1 MRCLLAVTICLSA
14 SLVHAVAAPPAALS
28 STAPP
33 AGNAGVGSTAPAAG
47 AVPATAAT
55 AAAAPTSPAVTKL
68 DPKPG
73 ADAGVAF
80 AAREVTQDVA
90 GGTLH
95 GTELVPADGARVP
108 VVLLHAGSGP
118 TDRNGNSIALPGAN
132 NALKLLAEALAARGI
147 ASVRYDKRLIA
158 ASTSPQWTEEGLR
171 LDDYVADA
179 VAWLK
184 RLRADPRFTR
194 VAMAGHSEG
203 ALIAALACK
212 QAAVDGCVSI
222 AGSGRN
228 IDDLLNEQLRPHLS
242 STLYEQHTRIMS
254 SLKQGTPVAQV
265 PPELLMLYRPSVQ
278 PYLISS
284 LKHEPRIAI
293 AVLDMPVLIV
303 QGTSDIQVGVS
314 DARALSAAQPAAKL
328 VLVDGMNHLLKMVGN
343 DRALQ
348 VKSYGSSDLP
358 VAPQLVTALADFVL
372 ALPAPSKAAAA
383 AAASMK

>member
-14 SLVHAVAAPPAALS
+14 SLALATASPLAQVRGTAPGAATGGVSASATLPAAP
-28 STAPP
+28 AP
-33 AGNAGVGSTAPAAG
+33 APAA
-47 AVPATAAT
+47 AV
-55 AAAAPTSPAVTKL
+55 S
-68 DPKPG
+68 
-73 ADAGVAF
+73 ADAGSAGQAFVAHD
-80 AAREVTQDVA
+80 VTLDVA
-90 GGTLH
+90 GGTLR
-95 GTELVPADGARVP
+95 GTELVPADDAKVP

-132 NALKLLAEALAARGI
+132 NALKLLAEGLAARGI

-158 ASTSPQWTEEGLR
+158 ASTAPQWTEEGLR
-171 LDDYVADA
+171 FDDYVADA

-184 RLRADPRFTR
+184 RLRADARFTR
-194 VAMAGHSEG
+194 VVMAGHSEG

-212 QAAVDGCVSI
+212 QAAVDGCVLI

-228 IDDLLNEQLRPHLS
+228 IDELLNEQLRPHLS

-254 SLKQGTPVAQV
+254 SLKQGMPVAQV

-348 VKSYGSSDLP
+348 VKSYGSADLP
-358 VAPQLVTALADFVL
+358 VAPQLVAALGDFVQ

-383 AAASMK
+383 AAASAASAK

>member
-14 SLVHAVAAPPAALS
+14 SLAHAAAPPTAVK

-33 AGNAGVGSTAPAAG
+33 AGTTGVDSAAPARAAPAA
-47 AVPATAAT
+47 
-55 AAAAPTSPAVTKL
+55 AAASASPLVAKL

-80 AAREVTQDVA
+80 AARDVTQDIA

-132 NALKLLAEALAARGI
+132 NALKLLAEGLAARGI

-171 LDDYVADA
+171 FDDYVADA

-194 VAMAGHSEG
+194 VVMAGHSEG

-228 IDDLLNEQLRPHLS
+228 IDELLNEQLRPHLS

-293 AVLDMPVLIV
+293 AVLEMPVLIV

-348 VKSYGSSDLP
+348 VKSYGSADLP
-358 VAPQLVTALADFVL
+358 VAPQLVTALGDFVQ

-383 AAASMK
+383 ASAK